1 MSTQTMDKNSP
12 IYKLLLRKELSKKF
26 CQLNGMDIRTDL
38 ASNDRRELVRKSKY
52 HKSSA
57 PGSNDQSALQ
67 RLNQGHKLHAHK
79 VVQEQLS

>member
-1 MSTQTMDKNSP
+1 MKNTP
-12 IYKLLLRKELSKKF
+12 EYKRMLREELSKKF
-26 CQLNGMDIRTDL
+26 CQLNNMPVRKNL
-38 ASNDRRELVRKSKY
+38 ASNDRREMVRKSKY

-79 VVQEQLS
+79 VVQEKLS